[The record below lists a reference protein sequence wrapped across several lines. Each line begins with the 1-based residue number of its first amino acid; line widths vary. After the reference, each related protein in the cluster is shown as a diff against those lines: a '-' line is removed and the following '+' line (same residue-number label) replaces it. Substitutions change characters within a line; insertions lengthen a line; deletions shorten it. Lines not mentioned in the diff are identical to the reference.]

1 MREKARRISQE
12 DTEVG
17 TPKFIS
23 PDEQDETKEDVSFS
37 IEGFFEKGGQNKIYL
52 ATMDKD
58 GERVP
63 IVTKTP
69 LDDKDFK
76 FLEYLKR
83 ESLILQ

>member
-1 MREKARRISQE
+1 
-12 DTEVG
+12 
-17 TPKFIS
+17 
-23 PDEQDETKEDVSFS
+23 VSFS

-52 ATMDKD
+52 ATMEKD

-76 FLEYLKR
+76 FLEYLKK